1 MLTPTSAG
9 ASKLGEVLNL
19 INAVTES
26 EVMMLNK
33 AASEPAEI
41 VTVADSETLIVAALA
56 EVAMF
61 SAAEKDV
68 DEVKVGAVKSTNWFV
83 NETAV
88 ALELFVAL
96 DQTLK
101 SYVPV
106 ANPEI
111 VAEGVEA
118 LGDVKRSVVA
128 PLQVDVALNL
138 Y

>member
-1 MLTPTSAG
+1 M
-9 ASKLGEVLNL
+9 
-19 INAVTES
+19 I
-26 EVMMLNK
+26 LNK
-33 AASEPAEI
+33 DASDPAEI
-41 VTVADSETLIVAALA
+41 VTVTDSETFIVAALA

-61 SAAEKDV
+61 SAAEKDE

>member
-1 MLTPTSAG
+1 
-9 ASKLGEVLNL
+9 
-19 INAVTES
+19 
-26 EVMMLNK
+26 MLNK
-33 AASEPAEI
+33 VVSAPAEL
-41 VTVADSETLIVAALA
+41 VTVADSETLIVAAFA

-61 SAAEKDV
+61 SAAEKDA
-68 DEVKVGAVKSTNWFV
+68 DEVKVGAVTSTDSFSKDL
-83 NETAV
+83 AV

-96 DQTLK
+96 DQTRK

-128 PLQVDVALNL
+128 PLQVGVALNL